1 MAQELNISAKKDVIH
16 TPNLRVGFVLLPHF
30 TLLPFAGF
38 IDSLRLA
45 ADEGDHSRQIN
56 CQWTV
61 MGADLNEVES
71 SCGVSVRPWE
81 VFRDPEQFDYV
92 VIVGGLLH
100 QGNIASDAVVDYLK
114 QADAANTP
122 LVGLCTGS
130 FALIRAGLM
139 QGRRCCVSWFHYK
152 DLQDELADVVP
163 VADLLYVDDG
173 DRITCAGGS
182 AATDLAATLI
192 ERHLGRQWAR
202 KSLRILGLDRARP
215 ANAPQPQPANSNDVV
230 VENRR
235 VRRALLIMEQNMA
248 QPLST
253 ELIAERLSLSKRQ
266 LERLFVIE
274 TGESVQR
281 LYRNIRLGYGLWLLQ
296 RPGTTVTNI
305 AEECGFAD
313 TAHFSRA
320 FRAQFNMSPSEARL
334 RGLSDVAAHQTR
346 EESG

>member
-1 MAQELNISAKKDVIH
+1 MHNAH
-16 TPNLRVGFVLLPHF
+16 LRVGFILLPHF

-45 ADEGDHSRQIN
+45 ADEGDQSRQIN

-61 MGADLNEVES
+61 MGPQLNEVES

-81 VFRDPEQFDYV
+81 VFRDPEDFDYIV
-92 VIVGGLLH
+92 VVGGLLH
-100 QGNIASDAVVDYLK
+100 QGNIASEAVIEYL
-114 QADAANTP
+114 QRADAANTP

-139 QGRRCCVSWFHYK
+139 QGRRCCVSWFHYQ
-152 DLQDELADVVP
+152 DLQDELADVIP

-215 ANAPQPQPANSNDVV
+215 ADAPQPQPASNTNLS

-235 VRRALLIMEQNMA
+235 VRRAILIMEQNMA

-253 ELIAERLSLSKRQ
+253 QVIAERLNLSKRQ
-266 LERLFVIE
+266 LERLFVAE
-274 TGESVQR
+274 TGESLQR
-281 LYRNIRLGYGLWLLQ
+281 LYRNMRLGYGLWLLQ
-296 RPGTTVTNI
+296 RPDSSVTNI

-320 FRAQFNMSPSEARL
+320 FRSQFNMSPSEARL
-334 RGLSDVAAHQTR
+334 QGLKVIDGLRRA
-346 EESG
+346 

>member
-1 MAQELNISAKKDVIH
+1 MHNAH
-16 TPNLRVGFVLLPHF
+16 LRVGFILLPHF

-45 ADEGDHSRQIN
+45 ADEGDQSRQIN

-61 MGADLNEVES
+61 MGPQLNEVES

-81 VFRDPEQFDYV
+81 VFRDPEDFDYIV
-92 VIVGGLLH
+92 VVGGLLH
-100 QGNIASDAVVDYLK
+100 QGNIASEAVIEYL
-114 QADAANTP
+114 QRADAANTP

-139 QGRRCCVSWFHYK
+139 QGRRCCVSWFHYQ
-152 DLQDELADVVP
+152 DLQDELADVIP

-215 ANAPQPQPANSNDVV
+215 ADAPQPQPTSNTNLS

-235 VRRALLIMEQNMA
+235 VRRAILIMEQNMA

-253 ELIAERLSLSKRQ
+253 QVIAERLNLSKRQ
-266 LERLFVIE
+266 LERLFVAE
-274 TGESVQR
+274 TGESLQR
-281 LYRNIRLGYGLWLLQ
+281 LYRNMRLGYGLWLLQ
-296 RPGTTVTNI
+296 RPDSSVTNI

-320 FRAQFNMSPSEARL
+320 FRSQFNMSPSEARL
-334 RGLSDVAAHQTR
+334 QGLKVIDTSHQ
-346 EESG
+346 S